1 MTLAGQTPA
10 MLQRVD
16 RFLGLVARGLAAL
29 GGVAVALLVVVTVV
43 SVFWRYVLHK
53 PIFGVEDISSMAL
66 AVAVAGAVA
75 WGSRQ
80 GSNVSVDVISFAVG
94 RRTTRVTD
102 LIARVLGAGV
112 VALAAWALY
121 KSGSCGRPCGAM
133 TNNMGIPH
141 LPFYYILSV
150 TMGFYAALLLVQAVT
165 GLFHWRG
172 QDPNE
177 VPD

>member
-1 MTLAGQTPA
+1 

-16 RFLGLVARGLAAL
+16 RFLGLVARALAAL
-29 GGVAVALLVVVTVV
+29 GGVAVAVLVVVTVV
-43 SVFWRYVLHK
+43 SVFWRYILHR

-80 GSNVSVDVISFAVG
+80 GSNVSVDVISFFAG

-102 LIARVLGAGV
+102 LIARILGAGV

-121 KSGSCGRPCGAM
+121 KSGSCGRPCGAI

-172 QDPNE
+172 EDPNE